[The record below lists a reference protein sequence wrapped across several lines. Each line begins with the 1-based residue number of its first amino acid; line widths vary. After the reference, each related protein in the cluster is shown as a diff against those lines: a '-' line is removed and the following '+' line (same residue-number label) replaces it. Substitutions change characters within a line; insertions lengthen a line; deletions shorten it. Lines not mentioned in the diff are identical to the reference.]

1 MLSPK
6 KSSVLLL
13 ALCLSGPVTKVI
25 SKDEISTQV
34 SSSAI
39 SWTAQQSPGYGW
51 QLTVAG
57 PDGWYFRRTFAAG
70 ETALFSPADNPA
82 GAAPDGQYNYELL
95 SVLVDGETI
104 SRTDAADTG
113 VSASR
118 NVTGA
123 FLIQDE
129 GIIGDN
135 GSTDEVITKGTTL
148 SGDYSVDGSL
158 CVGYNCTSSEA
169 FGFDTLRLKEDN
181 LRIKFEDT
189 STATGYSSN
198 DWQITANDSASGG
211 ASKLSIDDITGG
223 TTPFTI
229 TAGAPSNS
237 LFVDAQGDV
246 GFGTST
252 PAVNLHAV
260 DGNTPTLRL
269 EQNGS
274 SGFTPQTWDVAGN
287 ESGFFIRDVT
297 NGSTLPFRI
306 LPGAPSQSL
315 VIDGDGQVSIGAGT
329 TPDAK
334 LHIVSSA
341 SDTNPA
347 LLIEK
352 QGVETQATLFTVKD
366 SGDATLLQVLSQGS
380 DRNIKK
386 NIEPVDTSEI
396 LKRISELP
404 IAEWSYK
411 TDNDSIRHLGPMS
424 QDFYSRFDLGVDDKH
439 IAPLD
444 GVGLSLAAIQE
455 LHKQLKELKQLI
467 NQLQSKQ

>member
-1 MLSPK
+1 MISPK

-13 ALCLSGPVTKVI
+13 ALCLSGPVTTVI
-25 SKDEISTQV
+25 PKDEVSTQV
-34 SSSAI
+34 SSSTI
-39 SWTAQQSPGYGW
+39 SWIAQHAPGYGW
-51 QLTVAG
+51 QLTVSG
-57 PDGWYFRRTFAAG
+57 PNDWYFRRTFSAG
-70 ETALFSPADNPA
+70 ESASFTPSDNLD
-82 GAAPDGQYNYELL
+82 GSAPDGQYNYELV
-95 SVLVDGETI
+95 SILVDGQTTA
-104 SRTDAADTG
+104 RTDEAAITDTFPLT
-113 VSASR
+113 A
-118 NVTGA
+118 TGA
-123 FLIQDE
+123 FLID
-129 GIIGDN
+129 GGTIIGDD
-135 GSTDEVITKGTTL
+135 GTSEEVITKTAVLT
-148 SGDYSVDGSL
+148 GDYSIDGSL
-158 CVGYNCTSSEA
+158 CVGINCTSSEA
-169 FGFDTLRLKEDN
+169 FGFDTIRLKEDN

-189 STATGYSSN
+189 SISTGFPTN
-198 DWQITANDSASGG
+198 DWQITANDSSNGG
-211 ASKLSIDDITGG
+211 ANKLSIDDITGG
-223 TTPFTI
+223 RTLFTI

-274 SGFTPQTWDVAGN
+274 AGFTPQIWDVAGN
-287 ESGFFIRDVT
+287 EAGFFIRDAT

-315 VIDGDGQVSIGAGT
+315 VIDGDGEVGIGAGT
-329 TPDAK
+329 SPDAK

-352 QGVETQATLFTVKD
+352 QGVETEATLFTVKD
-366 SGDATLLQVLSQGS
+366 SGNATLLQVLSQGS

-386 NIEPVDTSEI
+386 NIEPVDTSQI

-411 TDNDSIRHLGPMS
+411 TDSDSIRHLGPMS
-424 QDFYSRFDLGVDDKH
+424 QDFYSQFNLGVDDKH

-455 LHKQLKELKQLI
+455 LHKQLEEQKQLI
-467 NQLQSKQ
+467 NQLQSK